1 MKPVDAELAALFS
14 AARAVEDP
22 SAEEKAAVRAAV
34 SAALAASVGATL
46 GAAAAQPLAPA
57 AKALSLL
64 KVMGWVA
71 TGAAVGVA
79 TSGVTWVAQ
88 SVLSQ
93 EPRVVATVT
102 ASDTS
107 ARPAPV
113 LHVKEEA
120 VPLAPPS
127 AALALTAEPLASA
140 PVTPPRGNAANSM
153 NNANSANG
161 WRPSASLEAEARGL
175 SAIQAALS
183 LGDGR
188 TALQLLGEQE
198 REFPRGALDQE
209 RAAARVLAWCAAGQV
224 EQAVLA
230 RGRFLTAYPSSPWAK
245 RVRESCAE
253 RNGF

>member
-1 MKPVDAELAALFS
+1 MKPVDAELSALFS

-46 GAAAAQPLAPA
+46 GAAAAQPLVPA
-57 AKALSLL
+57 AKALSLV

-88 SVLSQ
+88 SVLSD
-93 EPRVVATVT
+93 EPRVAATVT
-102 ASDTS
+102 ASAMS

-120 VPLAPPS
+120 APLAPPS
-127 AALALTAEPLASA
+127 AELALTAAPLAPA
-140 PVTPPRGNAANSM
+140 PVTPPRSNAANS
-153 NNANSANG
+153 ANS

-183 LGDGR
+183 RGDGR

-224 EQAVLA
+224 EQAALA
-230 RGRFLTAYPSSPWAK
+230 RGRFLAAYPSSPWAK